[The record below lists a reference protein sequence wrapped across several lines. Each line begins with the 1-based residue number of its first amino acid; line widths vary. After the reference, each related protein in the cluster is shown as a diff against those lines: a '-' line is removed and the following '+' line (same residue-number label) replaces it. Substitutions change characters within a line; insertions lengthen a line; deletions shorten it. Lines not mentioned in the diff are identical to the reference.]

1 MTQNMTQKLKNNE
14 FSVVIRIID
23 VGSIP
28 SSSARTTEAIVS
40 VVFLYPKEVTMHQ
53 RTVSYSKSEQVHIV
67 QPADLNAGGR
77 LFGGTLLKM
86 IDELAAIVAM
96 RHAGVK
102 TVTTAAIDNLVFKSG
117 AYVGDMIVLIG
128 YITHTGRTSM
138 EVRVDTYVEKNDG
151 MRYPINR
158 AYMVLVAMD
167 ENNRP
172 TTVPPIIL
180 ENEFQEEEYRL
191 AEKRRALRLE
201 RNKGGF

>member
-1 MTQNMTQKLKNNE
+1 
-14 FSVVIRIID
+14 
-23 VGSIP
+23 
-28 SSSARTTEAIVS
+28 
-40 VVFLYPKEVTMHQ
+40 MHQ

-86 IDELAAIVAM
+86 IDELAAVVAM

-128 YITHTGRTSM
+128 YVTHTGRTSM
-138 EVRVDTYVEKNDG
+138 EVRVDTYVEKDDG

-167 ENNRP
+167 GDNRP
-172 TTVPPIIL
+172 TPVPPIIL
-180 ENEFQEEEYRL
+180 ENEFQEEEFRL

>member
-1 MTQNMTQKLKNNE
+1 MFLQN
-14 FSVVIRIID
+14 
-23 VGSIP
+23 
-28 SSSARTTEAIVS
+28 
-40 VVFLYPKEVTMHQ
+40 KEVPMLA

-102 TVTTAAIDNLVFKSG
+102 AVTTAAIDNLVFKAG

-128 YITHTGRTSM
+128 YITYTGRTSM
-138 EVRVDTYVEKNDG
+138 EVRVDTYVERADG

-158 AYMVLVAMD
+158 AYMVLVAID
-167 ENNRP
+167 ENNTP
-172 TTVPPIIL
+172 TPVPQIIL
-180 ENEFQEEEYRL
+180 ENEFQEEEFRL
-191 AEKRRALRLE
+191 AEKRREYRLE
-201 RNKGGF
+201 RKKGGF